1 MGRKQTKSGK
11 IRLTEVAKLAGVSP
25 ITASRFFRNPEA
37 LSLSKRE
44 RVDSAVKELGYVPN
58 LAARALASHRT
69 EVIGVVI
76 PSLTNNVFAD
86 VLRGVY
92 DSSEG
97 SRYSIQLANTR
108 YSILQEEKL
117 LRLFRAQKP
126 AGLIVTGINQTAESR
141 AILESMNCPVTQIM
155 EIGDSPVDMMVG
167 FSHYDAAFAAISHI
181 LEQGYRR
188 IGFLGARM
196 DPRVQRRFEG
206 YRDAMKAASLFDPN
220 LVVTTSVPTTVTLGG
235 TLFADLLAQDARHR
249 RGLLRQRRPRAR
261 RPVRMPAP
269 ADVGSPRSGHCR
281 LQRSGIHGFC
291 GPLAHQRAHQ
301 SLRNGPARRHDGDRR
316 DRGPP
321 PAGAGSQP
329 WFSVDG
335 PRELDAAKHLIAV
348 CGMDRAWTENGSAIF
363 WAELGSDCSDGRRQ
377 ARCSG

>member
-86 VLRGVY
+86 VLRGIY
-92 DSSEG
+92 NSSEG
-97 SRYSIQLANTR
+97 SRYTIQLANTR
-108 YSILQEEKL
+108 YSILQEEKV

-141 AILESMNCPVTQIM
+141 TILESMNCPVTQIM

-206 YRDAMKAASLFDPN
+206 YRDAMKAASLFDPT

-235 TLFADLLAQDARHR
+235 TLFADLLAQTPDIDAVFCVNDDLAL
-249 RGLLRQRRPRAR
+249 GVLFECQRRQIS
-261 RPVRMPAP
+261 VPA
-269 ADVGSPRSGHCR
+269 RSGHCR
-281 LQRSGIHGFC
+281 LQRPGIHRLR
-291 GPLAHQRAHQ
+291 GPRAFQRAHQ
-301 SLRNGPARRHDGDRR
+301 SLRNGPARRQHGDRR

-321 PAGAGSQP
+321 PAEPVIDLGFQLM
-329 WFSVDG
+329 V
-335 PRELDAAKHLIAV
+335 RESS
-348 CGMDRAWTENGSAIF
+348 MPSST
-363 WAELGSDCSDGRRQ
+363 
-377 ARCSG
+377 

>member
-86 VLRGVY
+86 VLRGIY

-97 SRYSIQLANTR
+97 SRYTIQLANTR
-108 YSILQEEKL
+108 YSILQEEKV

-141 AILESMNCPVTQIM
+141 TILEFMNCPVTQIM

-181 LEQGYRR
+181 LEQGCRR

-196 DPRVQRRFEG
+196 DPRVQRRFDG
-206 YRDAMKAASLFDPN
+206 YRDAMK
-220 LVVTTSVPTTVTLGG
+220 GG
-235 TLFADLLAQDARHR
+235 LAVRSEPRRHHVGANHRHARRNIVRRSPRPDVRHR
-249 RGLLRQRRPRAR
+249 RGLLRQRRPRTR
-261 RPVRMPAP
+261 RPVRMPAS
-269 ADVGSPRSGHCR
+269 ADVGSRRFGHCR
-281 LQRSGIHGFC
+281 LQRSGIHGLC

-316 DRGPP
+316 DRRAA
-321 PAGAGSQP
+321 PAGAGSRP

-335 PRELDAAKHLIAV
+335 PRELDTAKRLIAASDI
-348 CGMDRAWTENGSAIF
+348 DRARTKNGSAIF
-363 WAELGSDCSDGRRQ
+363 
-377 ARCSG
+377 